1 MPGGVRMVESKSGKT
16 KNLAAVELGKLGGR
30 AGGQARAATL
40 TPERRVRI
48 ARQAALK
55 RWGKR
60 GAQSTQ
66 AVLGGRPHPTELE
79 TRIIATATRMFAD
92 RGFHTMTMRDVARE
106 ARVGLSTIY
115 VFFADKRDLYVRCSI
130 ALAELYAQKQRY
142 VMDQVQE
149 GPERVYAFTYA
160 YCRIQSDPAFPKL
173 IHRQLL
179 DKDMDVLKTLAE
191 GIFLRQFVELNK
203 SAALIVGKD
212 KADFVTFAIFAT
224 GFGLIRL
231 SPLSEHIGVR
241 LPITGGPGAIAIG
254 TLSLLF
260 PTVDWQAIA
269 SSLDHRLGA
278 AYSQ

>member
-1 MPGGVRMVESKSGKT
+1 MTDRP

-55 RWGKR
+55 RWAKR
-60 GAQSTQ
+60 GAESTL
-66 AVLGGRPHPTELE
+66 ARIGGKPHPTALE
-79 TRIIATATRMFAD
+79 ARITATATRMFAA
-92 RGFHTMTMRDVARE
+92 RGFHSLTMRDVARE
-106 ARVGLSTIY
+106 AKVGLSTIY
-115 VFFADKRDLYVRCSI
+115 LFFSDKRDLYVRCSI

-142 VMDQVQE
+142 LMDQAPE
-149 GPERVYAFTYA
+149 GAERVFAFTYA

-173 IHRQLL
+173 IDRQLL
-179 DKDMDVLKTLAE
+179 DKDLGVLNPLAD
-191 GIFLRQFVELNK
+191 GIFLRQFVELSK
-203 SAALIVGKD
+203 SVALIVGRD
-212 KADFVTFAIFAT
+212 RADLVTFAVFAT

-231 SPLSEHIGVR
+231 SPLSEHMGIS
-241 LPITGGPGAIAIG
+241 LPIAGSPAAIAIA

-260 PTVDWQAIA
+260 PGEDWQAIS
-269 SSLDHRLGA
+269 SSLDHRLSA

>member
-1 MPGGVRMVESKSGKT
+1 MVESKRAMSGKT

-30 AGGQARAATL
+30 AGGQARAAAL

-60 GAQSTQ
+60 GAESAQG
-66 AVLGGRPHPTELE
+66 AFGGRPHPTELE
-79 TRIIATATRMFAD
+79 TRIIGTATRMFAD

-115 VFFADKRDLYVRCSI
+115 LFFADKRDLYVRCSI
-130 ALAELYAQKQRY
+130 SLAELYAQKQRY
-142 VMDQVQE
+142 VMNQVQE
-149 GPERVYAFTYA
+149 GPERVYAFAYA

-179 DKDMDVLKTLAE
+179 DQDMGVLKPLAE
-191 GIFLRQFVELNK
+191 GIFLRQFVELRK
-203 SAALIVGKD
+203 SAASIVGAD

-231 SPLSEHIGVR
+231 SPLSEYIGVR
-241 LPITGGPGAIAIG
+241 LPITGSPGAIAIG

-260 PTVDWQAIA
+260 PSVDWQAI
-269 SSLDHRLGA
+269 SSRLDHRLGA